1 MAMLRRFT
9 LKRGP
14 TGWELVDQ
22 EGGVVRTFLS
32 KVEALAGGVLEN
44 IVERG
49 TVRIHKEDG
58 SFEEERNCKLARIS
72 LAEMKLPHRYGRCP
86 RRRA

>member
-1 MAMLRRFT
+1 MLRRFT

-14 TGWELVDQ
+14 AGWELIGQ
-22 EGGVVRTFLS
+22 EGGVVRRFAS
-32 KVEALAGGVLEN
+32 KVEALAGGILEK

-58 SFEEERNCKLARIS
+58 SFEEERTYPR
-72 LAEMKLPHRYGRCP
+72 EDDP
-86 RRRA
+86 RRSPG

>member
-14 TGWELVDQ
+14 TGWELIDQ
-22 EGGVVRTFLS
+22 EGGVVRTFRS
-32 KVEALAGGVLEN
+32 KVEALAGGVLEK

-58 SFEEERNCKLARIS
+58 SFEEERTYPR
-72 LAEMKLPHRYGRCP
+72 EDDP
-86 RRRA
+86 RRSPG